1 VKVVLT
7 SAEFEKAAELFK
19 GTDEKDHIYVRES
32 PSTSEQPLPSRVT
45 TEPLATS
52 WSAPALATGAELLLP
67 PPELLPPELPPPQDI
82 NEKAERTINE
92 KASVV

>member
-1 VKVVLT
+1 
-7 SAEFEKAAELFK
+7 
-19 GTDEKDHIYVRES
+19 
-32 PSTSEQPLPSRVT
+32 
-45 TEPLATS
+45 
-52 WSAPALATGAELLLP
+52 LATGAELLLP

>member
-7 SAEFEKAAELFK
+7 SVAFENAAELFK
-19 GTDEKDHIYVRES
+19 GTDEKDQLYARES
-32 PSTSEQPLPSRVT
+32 PSTSEHPLPSRVT
-45 TEPLATS
+45 TEPVATF
-52 WSAPALATGAELLLP
+52 WSAPALATGAALLLP

-92 KASVV
+92 TASVV

>member
-19 GTDEKDHIYVRES
+19 GIDVKDQMYVRES
-32 PSTSEQPLPSRVT
+32 PSASEHPLPSRVT
-45 TEPLATS
+45 TEPVATF
-52 WSAPALATGAELLLP
+52 WSAPALATGAELLFP
-67 PPELLPPELPPPQDI
+67 PPELLPPEPPPPQDI

-92 KASVV
+92 KARVV